1 MKKNRMVQPK
11 IEGPTIHRTT
21 IEYTT
26 AEAKTQLVWAGS
38 GITEQQAPILAFLG
52 IWILKVSYLSPFL
65 LTMRITQL
73 SSWRLRVGG
82 WEWGRWKYRRLGGVP
97 LPPPLNSTVT
107 MKCISARRDL
117 FGIIAYII
125 WQIFTLQMPNNR
137 APMHMWI
144 ENCSNWLNLK
154 KSALSMINKWS
165 YFFYTHTRHFS
176 TCISDK
182 LGSIVAKLSG

>member
-1 MKKNRMVQPK
+1 MSRKWYYRAAGANSCIFRYLNPQSLLPF
-11 IEGPTIHRTT
+11 PLSPYHAHN
-21 IEYTT
+21 T
-26 AEAKTQLVWAGS
+26 AFVMAVRGGGVGRGVDESIGGS
-38 GITEQQAPILAFLG
+38 GWAP
-52 IWILKVSYLSPFL
+52 
-65 LTMRITQL
+65 
-73 SSWRLRVGG
+73 
-82 WEWGRWKYRRLGGVP
+82 
-97 LPPPLNSTVT
+97 PPPLNSQVT

-144 ENCSNWLNLK
+144 ENCSRWLNLK
-154 KSALSMINKWS
+154 KSALSMINKCS
-165 YFFYTHTRHFS
+165 YFLHTHTRHFS